1 MANGL
6 EKNAFWRNI
15 AVILIVCLA
24 FGILQYSEAMLNVR
38 NIKTTH
44 EINRPIE
51 LLELKLESCKALL
64 ANTENDLKFCRA
76 KPQQPLIEKLVKPK
90 G

>member
-15 AVILIVCLA
+15 AVVLIVVAA
-24 FGILQYSEAMLNVR
+24 FGLLQYSELMLNVR
-38 NIKTTH
+38 KIKTTH

-51 LLELKLESCKALL
+51 MMELKLESCKALL
-64 ANTENDLKFCRA
+64 KNTEADLQYCRT
-76 KPQQPLIEKLVKPK
+76 KEPSLVEKLIKPK